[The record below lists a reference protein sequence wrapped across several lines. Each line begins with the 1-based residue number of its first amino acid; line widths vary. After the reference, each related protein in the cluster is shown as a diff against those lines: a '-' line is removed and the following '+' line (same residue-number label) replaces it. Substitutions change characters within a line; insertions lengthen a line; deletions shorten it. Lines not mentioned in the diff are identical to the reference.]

1 MTCSVSRSLWLL
13 GWEQTV
19 VEREAETGLEALD
32 ATEAAGP
39 QPGPERAGRWEA
51 QGACSLQIPRRPSLW
66 RQPGR
71 LPVLDF
77 NGR

>member
-13 GWEQTV
+13 GWEQTM
-19 VEREAETGLEALD
+19 VEREAETGLDALE

-39 QPGPERAGRWEA
+39 RPGPERAGRWEA
-51 QGACSLQIPRRPSLW
+51 QGACLQIPHQPSPW